1 MKTVLDKLVRDELI
15 SRINSISEN
24 SQPAWGEMNAYQML
38 KHCSIAEESYL
49 GKKKY
54 NRTLFGRLVG
64 KKVLHHMLKD
74 ESPMMRNAKTIKPF
88 VVTGNGNIELEKQ
101 KWIALINE
109 YVTFSKNDIVHWFFW
124 SDDKRANRLFLLQTC
139 RSSFT
144 AVQLLIVLHQ

>member
-109 YVTFSKNDIVHWFFW
+109 YVTFSKNDIVHWFFGPMTKEQIGYF
-124 SDDKRANRLFLLQTC
+124 SYKHADHHLRQFNC
-139 RSSFT
+139 
-144 AVQLLIVLHQ
+144 